1 MDIDLKNEEWIPIE
15 SFDGTFNGN
24 GHTISNLNLS
34 ATKPSGYLGFF
45 STANSN
51 SEIKGLTIDG
61 VTMTGDNRPVAAIG
75 AIAGQSYGSI
85 TDCHVKG
92 RIQLIAGQYAGGIVG
107 IYEGNYTNGKILA
120 ACTVQAEGGA

>member
-1 MDIDLKNEEWIPIE
+1 
-15 SFDGTFNGN
+15 
-24 GHTISNLNLS
+24 
-34 ATKPSGYLGFF
+34 
-45 STANSN
+45 
-51 SEIKGLTIDG
+51 
-61 VTMTGDNRPVAAIG
+61 MTGDNRPVAAIG

-120 ACTVQAEGGA
+120 ACTVQAEGGSITGGAYQGAGCIVGSVGQYS

>member
-1 MDIDLKNEEWIPIE
+1 MKGPYN
-15 SFDGTFNGN
+15 
-24 GHTISNLNLS
+24 
-34 ATKPSGYLGFF
+34 YLGFF
-45 STANSN
+45 CAANSN

-75 AIAGQSYGSI
+75 AIAGLSYGSI

-107 IYEGNYTNGKILA
+107 TYGGNYIDRKILA
-120 ACTVQAEGGA
+120 TWTVQA